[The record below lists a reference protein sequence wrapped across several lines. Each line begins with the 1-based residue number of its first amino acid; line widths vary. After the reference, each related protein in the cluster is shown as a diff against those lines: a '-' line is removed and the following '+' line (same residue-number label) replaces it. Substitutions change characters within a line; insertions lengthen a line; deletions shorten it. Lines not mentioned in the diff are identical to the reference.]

1 MSIRPRAV
9 RSGDFTCRFHFWWMM
24 YSLPDG
30 RAVRMELGDSR
41 AGLQTRACGLRPSTG
56 KIKPAEWRARNWGPI
71 ALGGLGA
78 TIRWALQNWGR
89 EELARL
95 DHARAA
101 VANLY
106 VGGCAP
112 LPLTRVAP
120 APPSPRRTSR
130 AAERT
135 SGLPAD
141 LKRARPHAGDWR
153 TFIFCTGEAI
163 GRRALTVSSC
173 RATRSPL
180 RARRSPLEE

>member
-41 AGLQTRACGLRPSTG
+41 AGLQTRPCGLRPSTG

-71 ALGGLGA
+71 ALGWGVGGDDQVGSSELGA
-78 TIRWALQNWGR
+78 RRVGAVRSCEGR
-89 EELARL
+89 CG
-95 DHARAA
+95 
-101 VANLY
+101 NLY

-112 LPLTRVAP
+112 LPLTRVAH
-120 APPSPRRTSR
+120 APPSPMADQPGRRTHQR
-130 AAERT
+130 A
-135 SGLPAD
+135 PAD

-163 GRRALTVSSC
+163 GRRALTLSRV
-173 RATRSPL
+173 APL
-180 RARRSPLEE
+180 DLL